1 VTIGRVDHDG
11 IPGHQIVLS
20 PGERKKKKV
29 SQSPQKTSSS
39 VPAKPKPSSSMFDAI
54 FPEVPKQM
62 KNIKYKKTHIYLNNY
77 STSTFILT
85 GHDMLLRKRTT
96 TSTSSSVK

>member
-1 VTIGRVDHDG
+1 MIEMSMSGMFGKGRGGVCACVTIGRVDHDG

-29 SQSPQKTSSS
+29 SQSPQKTSRS

-54 FPEVPKQM
+54 FPEVPKQN
-62 KNIKYKKTHIYLNNY
+62 K
-77 STSTFILT
+77 
-85 GHDMLLRKRTT
+85 
-96 TSTSSSVK
+96 